1 MGHGKRKNVIVTYF
15 SSVSWIGLWANI
27 IASKKLLLI
36 IVALH
41 ERFYVNLSGY
51 LKTLNFFQLTWQPQI
66 VGSSKSTKNL

>member
-1 MGHGKRKNVIVTYF
+1 MNHTLRKYVVTITLIIKIGHGKRKNVIVTYF

-41 ERFYVNLSGY
+41 EKILCKFKWN
-51 LKTLNFFQLTWQPQI
+51 I
-66 VGSSKSTKNL
+66 